1 MIMPG
6 ALEKINGGTLG
17 DCFKGNRINKKSFEI
32 NSKLFW
38 CGKQDLNLHELAFT
52 RT

>member
-1 MIMPG
+1 MGMSEAIKVIY
-6 ALEKINGGTLG
+6 A
-17 DCFKGNRINKKSFEI
+17 GNDMTENKKSSEI